1 MDEEETSWSGM
12 RSPHSLSVKA
22 KEQDRQGGAEQPQG
36 GHLNKGFDIKE
47 HSRLTRKPLTF
58 AGECHLS
65 GPLSFLSPER
75 I

>member
-47 HSRLTRKPLTF
+47 HSRLTRKPLT
-58 AGECHLS
+58 G
-65 GPLSFLSPER
+65 
-75 I
+75 

>member
-36 GHLNKGFDIKE
+36 GHLNKE
-47 HSRLTRKPLTF
+47 HSRLTRKPLT
-58 AGECHLS
+58 G
-65 GPLSFLSPER
+65 
-75 I
+75 